1 MLSKLTI
8 KNVALIDSAEI
19 EFCAGLNVLSGETG
33 AGKSVILDSVNF
45 VLGAKADKTMI
56 RYGET
61 ECMVKAEFFV
71 PEDSKAVHALREM
84 DIDTDGDIII
94 SRKFSESGK
103 NSIKL
108 NGNTVTVSMLR
119 KVTDS
124 LVDVHGQS
132 EHFFLLKES
141 NQLRTLDG
149 VAGGELILEKEK
161 LSGLLSELRQID
173 RQINL
178 LGGDVKE
185 RGRRL
190 DILKFQIDEIE
201 AVDLKEGE
209 EEELLAKRNKIN
221 NLEKIISAVR
231 EAMEAL
237 SGENGALD
245 CIRSAK
251 RAMSGITRLDEE
263 YSSAYERLEGIALD
277 ADDIAETLSEMENG
291 ALDCIRSA
299 KRAMSGITRLDE
311 EYSSAYERLEGIAL
325 DADDIAET
333 LSEMGDELYFDED
346 EARET
351 ETRLDAI
358 TALKRKYGAN
368 KREIDAYL
376 KKSREEYELLSDC
389 EGQYAILT
397 EKSERVRK
405 QIYEVCR
412 KITSLRKKSGE
423 AFCRRVIEELKTL
436 NIRNAK
442 FEIQFDDYTP
452 EDAASAGANGL
463 DRICFLF
470 SANAGEPL
478 KPLGKIISGGE
489 MSRFML
495 AIKTQLSDV
504 NEISTYIFDEID
516 AGISG
521 KTAKVVGEKFA
532 KIAKNMQ
539 IIAVSHLAQIAAMS
553 DREFL
558 IEKRE
563 EDGKTH
569 TQVRALDEKEKTQ
582 EIVRL
587 LGGEEGE
594 EFAVKHAE
602 ELLKQ
607 AREYKT
613 AIN

>member
-61 ECMVKAEFFV
+61 ECMVKAEFSV
-71 PEDSKAVHALREM
+71 PEESKAVRALREM

-94 SRKFSESGK
+94 SRRFSESGK
-103 NSIKL
+103 SSIKL

-132 EHFFLLKES
+132 EHFFLLKEV

-149 VAGGELILEKEK
+149 VIGEELIPRKER
-161 LSGLLSELRQID
+161 LAGLLSEMQKIEQ
-173 RQINL
+173 QINL

-201 AVDLKEGE
+201 AVGLKDGE

-221 NLEKIISAVR
+221 NLEKIISAVH
-231 EAMEAL
+231 EATEAL

-245 CIRSAK
+245 YIRSSK
-251 RAMSGITRLDEE
+251 RSMSGISRLDEE
-263 YSSAYERLEGIALD
+263 YSAVCDRLES
-277 ADDIAETLSEMENG
+277 LS
-291 ALDCIRSA
+291 
-299 KRAMSGITRLDE
+299 
-311 EYSSAYERLEGIAL
+311 LE
-325 DADDIAET
+325 ADDIAET
-333 LSEMGDELYFDED
+333 LSEMGEDLYFDED

-351 ETRLDAI
+351 ENRLDEIAS
-358 TALKRKYGAN
+358 LKRKYGAD
-368 KREIDAYL
+368 KKEIDSYL
-376 KKSREEYELLSDC
+376 KKSKEEYDLLSDC

-397 EKSERVRK
+397 EKSECVRK

-412 KITSLRKKSGE
+412 EITALRKKHGE
-423 AFCRRVIEELKTL
+423 AFCRRVTEELKKL

-442 FEIQFDDYTP
+442 FEIQFGDYALQ
-452 EDAASAGANGL
+452 DAASAGINGL
-463 DRICFLF
+463 DELCFLF

-495 AIKTQLSDV
+495 AIKTQLSNV

-563 EDGKTH
+563 EDGKTY
-569 TQVRALDEKEKTQ
+569 TYVRMLDEGEKTQ

-587 LGGEEGE
+587 LGGESGE

-602 ELLKQ
+602 ELVRQ
-607 AREYKT
+607 AKEYKA

>member
-61 ECMVKAEFFV
+61 ECMVKAEFSV
-71 PEDSKAVHALREM
+71 PEESKAVRALREM

-94 SRKFSESGK
+94 SRRFSESGK
-103 NSIKL
+103 SSIKL

-132 EHFFLLKES
+132 EHFFLLKEV

-149 VAGGELILEKEK
+149 VIGEELIPRKER
-161 LSGLLSELRQID
+161 LAGLLSEMRKIEQ
-173 RQINL
+173 QINL

-190 DILKFQIDEIE
+190 NILKFQIDEIE
-201 AVDLKEGE
+201 AVGLKDGE

-221 NLEKIISAVR
+221 NLEKIISAVH
-231 EAMEAL
+231 EATEAL

-245 CIRSAK
+245 YIRSSK
-251 RAMSGITRLDEE
+251 RAMSGISRLDEE
-263 YSSAYERLEGIALD
+263 YSAVCDRLES
-277 ADDIAETLSEMENG
+277 LS
-291 ALDCIRSA
+291 
-299 KRAMSGITRLDE
+299 
-311 EYSSAYERLEGIAL
+311 LE
-325 DADDIAET
+325 ADDIAET
-333 LSEMGDELYFDED
+333 LSEMGEDLYFDEN

-351 ETRLDAI
+351 ENRLDEIAL
-358 TALKRKYGAN
+358 LKRKYGAD
-368 KREIDAYL
+368 KKEIDSYL
-376 KKSREEYELLSDC
+376 KKSKEEYDLLSDC

-397 EKSERVRK
+397 EKSECVRK

-412 KITSLRKKSGE
+412 EITALRKKHGE
-423 AFCRRVIEELKTL
+423 AFCRRVTEELKTL

-442 FEIQFDDYTP
+442 FEIQFGDYALQ
-452 EDAASAGANGL
+452 DAASAGINGL
-463 DRICFLF
+463 DELCFLF

-521 KTAKVVGEKFA
+521 KTAKIVGEKFA
-532 KIAKNMQ
+532 KIAKSMQ

-569 TQVRALDEKEKTQ
+569 THVRMLDEGEKTQ

-587 LGGEEGE
+587 LGGESGE

-602 ELLKQ
+602 ELVRQ
-607 AREYKT
+607 AKEYKA